1 LYLFRNEQKM
11 IRFIQL
17 AFALAISQALFAQD
31 VVNETPPLSERI
43 FVGGSFGLQF
53 GSVTNIQVAPVLGV
67 WLLPRINVAAGPS
80 FQYYKDRFGSTSIY
94 VGRAYSEV
102 VLVQDVNN
110 VIPAGVHLG
119 LFLHTEYEGLSLEK
133 NFFFA
138 DGASG
143 RVYQGTWFGGFGI
156 SEPVGRRSSMDIE
169 LLWVITGDYYQTHDS
184 PEFRVM
190 LNF

>member
-1 LYLFRNEQKM
+1 M
-11 IRFIQL
+11 IRFLQL

-53 GSVTNIQVAPVLGV
+53 GSVTNIQIAPVLGV

-94 VGRAYSEV
+94 GGRAYSEF

-110 VIPAGVHLG
+110 LIPAGVHLG

-133 NFFFA
+133 NFFVA

-156 SEPVGRRSSMDIE
+156 SEPVGLRSSMDIE